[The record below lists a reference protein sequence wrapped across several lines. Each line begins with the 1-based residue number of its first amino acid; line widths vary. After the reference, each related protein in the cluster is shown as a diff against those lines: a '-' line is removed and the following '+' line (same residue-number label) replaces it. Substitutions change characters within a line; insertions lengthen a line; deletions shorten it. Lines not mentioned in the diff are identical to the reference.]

1 MKTPQRRPNILK
13 SNSGFIVADFI
24 FSFVMILGVGI
35 FIFALTFSLATI
47 EVAQYIVWSTARNYA
62 AATTDAVTLSD
73 EQARE
78 KFENLAGQFPKLTGV
93 GEADSPWFR
102 LTVEDLKIGNLADTS
117 VDPEFSGLLSA
128 DDRNNSFRQPWI
140 GVSTNLTLVLFSSL
154 QVPFLGKVA
163 TDPSL
168 FTLPVRAFV
177 IRHPSQNECRDFFY
191 QKRYPE
197 GIVNL
202 ENDDLAKPGTSF
214 ERSSN
219 LSGSVS
225 SPTTDGGFGEDNGC

>member
-1 MKTPQRRPNILK
+1 MKTPKRHPNILK
-13 SNSGFIVADFI
+13 SNSGFIVADFL

-62 AATTDAVTLSD
+62 AATTDAATQSD
-73 EQARE
+73 ELARE
-78 KFENLAGQFPKLTGV
+78 KFENLATQFPKLTGV
-93 GEADSPWFR
+93 GEADSPWFQ
-102 LTVEDLKIGNLADTS
+102 LTVEDLKLGNLADTA

-128 DDRNNSFRQPWI
+128 DDRNNSFRQPWV

-154 QVPFLGKVA
+154 QLPFLGKVA

-177 IRHPSQNECRDFFY
+177 IRHPSRKECRDFFY
-191 QKRYPE
+191 EKRYTE
-197 GIVNL
+197 GIEKL
-202 ENDDLAKPGTSF
+202 EEEELATGSF
-214 ERSSN
+214 ERADN
-219 LSGSVS
+219 LTGSGAP
-225 SPTTDGGFGEDNGC
+225 PTTDGGFGEDNGC